1 MQAPTIIFFSTELSS
16 TNELINYDAGHQG
29 YAYAVGHFVGEAFQ
43 VIGTVAGVTALF
55 LMPKS

>member
-1 MQAPTIIFFSTELSS
+1 MKNLQIEGTGLVALS